1 VLAHGASWRLAK
13 YQGILPQ
20 AEYIKSKVLRDGV
33 ASFFKGA
40 SRMKTDMQLK
50 TDVIDELAWD
60 PAINAAGIGVM
71 VKDGVVTLTGHLDS
85 FAEKHAVEKAVRRV
99 AGVRGIAL
107 ELDVKLA
114 AEHKRSDSEIAQ
126 AAVAALRLNSLVP
139 EGKVQVEV
147 ESGWVTLTGEVDW
160 SYQFTRAEQCI
171 RPLTGVRG
179 LYNRITIKPRASGQD
194 IGAQITAA
202 LTRQAMR
209 EAKHITVEV
218 EVGVVTLWGKVHSLA
233 EREAAVGA
241 AFSARG
247 VSRVVDKL
255 QIEV

>member
-1 VLAHGASWRLAK
+1 LSQIKPAVPAHGASWRLAK

-20 AEYIKSKVLRDGV
+20 AEYIKSKVLRDG
-33 ASFFKGA
+33 AARFFKGS

-139 EGKVQVEV
+139 EG
-147 ESGWVTLTGEVDW
+147 TLTGEVDW